1 MNGEPQP
8 TSPKDHVLQGNE
20 SPRRLVLLLEDI
32 VRDLRLS
39 FRTLTRNPGFTIV
52 VIVTLALGIGVN
64 TGVFTLVDNAFF
76 RPLPVPNPH
85 QIVSLGSFTQGRPN
99 RDNQF
104 FSHAAYRTIQESNQ
118 VFSGLIAHS
127 GFTVHLSADGFTER
141 LWGGLVSAN
150 YTHVLGIEPGI
161 GRGFLPEEGQVPG
174 RYPVAMITDRLWR
187 DRFQGNR
194 DIVGK
199 TVRVNGH
206 PLTLVGVMP
215 ADFKGISGEPDVWVP
230 IMMQPQVLPP
240 NRLDDAKYSWLKM
253 IGRLKP
259 DLNLESAQSSLAAVV
274 SQLELEDPGW
284 KDRVLRLAQ
293 GHWGTRGEDARS
305 QIRISGIILIAIM
318 GSVLFIACTNVAN
331 LLLSR
336 AIGRRNEMA
345 IRLAAGANRRSLVRY
360 LLTETTVLFL
370 AGGAAAV
377 LVAPCFMAMTS
388 VLSLPSHLIRSDLL
402 NFGLALDNRTL
413 LFTLLLSLSTAM
425 IFGLAPAAQSSR
437 IDLFSELKATGAT
450 RRGRSVRWRNLL
462 VILQVAL
469 SFTLLV
475 AAGLSIHTLG
485 HRLALDPGFEPENV
499 GTLSV
504 DVATQGYDET
514 RGALFLRQLLRRI
527 ETEPGVESATLA
539 RFTPA
544 DNRYFGTSIHKNDE
558 ERIQVEV
565 NSVGPGYFE
574 TVRIPLVR
582 GRDFRWTD
590 DQDSRQIAIISQ
602 PVAERFWPD
611 ADPIGKRIYSESE
624 SWEVVG
630 VAREVQHRRL
640 GGTQNPHVYFSL
652 LQRYQ
657 GTFTAM
663 ARSPQQPTSAT
674 VATMRRAVRE
684 LDIDLPTF
692 GPTSLSA
699 TIAGN
704 VAPWLFLNFLLGAF
718 GVLALTLA
726 SVGLYGVLSRSVIRR
741 THEIA
746 VRLALGA
753 RRDHTICL
761 ILRQTLVIVAIGLS
775 IGIGLALSL
784 GQLMGNFFPGFDS
797 SIPVP
802 YLIAAVVILA
812 ASVLACWVPA
822 YRITRLEPMEAL
834 RHE

>member
-1 MNGEPQP
+1 MNGQPQP
-8 TSPKDHVLQGNE
+8 TSPKDHLVQGME
-20 SPRRLVLLLEDI
+20 SRRSLLLHIEDV

-39 FRTLTRNPGFTIV
+39 CRTLTRNPGFTIV

-64 TGVFTLVDNAFF
+64 TGVFTLVDTTFF

-99 RDNQF
+99 RNNTS
-104 FSHAAYRTIQESNQ
+104 FSHPVYLAIRESNQ
-118 VFSGLIAHS
+118 VFSGLIAFS
-127 GFTVHLSADGFTER
+127 GFNLHLSTDGFTER

-150 YTHVLGIEPGI
+150 YTEVLGIEPGI
-161 GRGFLPEEGQVPG
+161 GRGFLPEEGKVPG
-174 RYPVAMITDRLWR
+174 RHPVAMISDRLWR
-187 DRFQGNR
+187 DRFHGSP
-194 DIVGK
+194 DVVGK

-206 PLTLVGVMP
+206 PFTLVGVMP
-215 ADFKGISGEPDVWVP
+215 ADFKGILGDQDVWVP
-230 IMMQPQVLPP
+230 MMMQPQVLPP
-240 NRLDDAKYSWLKM
+240 NRLDDADYGWVRM

-259 DLNLESAQSSLAAVV
+259 DFDLETAQSNLAAVV
-274 SQLELEDPGW
+274 PQLELEDPGW
-284 KDRVLRLAQ
+284 KDQVLRLAQ
-293 GHWGTRGEDARS
+293 GHWGTRGKDTRS
-305 QIRISGIILIAIM
+305 QIRISGIILVAIM

-345 IRLAAGANRRSLVRY
+345 IRLAAGANRRGLVRY
-360 LLTETTVLFL
+360 LLTETIVLFL

-377 LVAPCFMAMTS
+377 LVAPCFMAMTT
-388 VLSLPSHLIRSDLL
+388 VLSLPSHLIAPDLL

-437 IDLFSELKATGAT
+437 IDLFSELKATGAAG
-450 RRGRSVRWRNLL
+450 RGRSVRWRNLL
-462 VILQVAL
+462 VTLQVAL

-475 AAGLSIHTLG
+475 AAGLSIHMLG
-485 HRLALDPGFEPENV
+485 NRLALDPGFDPENV

-514 RGALFLRQLLRRI
+514 RGALFLRQLLRRV
-527 ETEPGVESATLA
+527 ETAPGVESATLA

-544 DNRYFGTSIHKNDE
+544 DNSYSGTSIHKNDQ
-558 ERIQVEV
+558 ERVQVEV

-574 TVRIPLVR
+574 TVRIPLAR

-630 VAREVQHRRL
+630 VAREIRGRQL
-640 GGTQNPHVYFSL
+640 GAAQNPHVYFSL

-657 GTFTAM
+657 GTFTLM
-663 ARSPQQPTSAT
+663 ARSPQQSTSAT
-674 VATMRRAVRE
+674 VATMRRTVQE
-684 LDIDLPTF
+684 LDNDLPTF

-699 TIAGN
+699 AIADS

-726 SVGLYGVLSRSVIRR
+726 SVGLYGVLSRSVLRR

-746 VRLALGA
+746 IRLALGA
-753 RRDHTICL
+753 RRNHTVWL
-761 ILRQTLVIVAIGLS
+761 ILRRTLVMVAIGLS
-775 IGIGLALSL
+775 IGIGLALGL
-784 GQLMGNFFPGFDS
+784 GQLMGTFLPGFDLGD
-797 SIPVP
+797 PVTF
-802 YLIAAVVILA
+802 VVATLVIVA
-812 ASVLACWVPA
+812 ASVLACWIPA
-822 YRITRLEPMEAL
+822 FRITRLEPMEAL

>member
-8 TSPKDHVLQGNE
+8 TSPKDNVLQGNE
-20 SPRRLVLLLEDI
+20 SRRRLVLLLEDI

-64 TGVFTLVDNAFF
+64 TGVFTLVDTAFF
-76 RPLPVPNPH
+76 RPLPVPNPD
-85 QIVSLGSFTQGRPN
+85 QIVSLGSFTRGQPN
-99 RDNQF
+99 SNNTS
-104 FSHAAYRTIQESNQ
+104 FSHPAYLTTRESNQ
-118 VFSGLIAHS
+118 IFSGLIAYS
-127 GFTVHLSADGFTER
+127 GLMVHLSADGFTER
-141 LWGGLVSAN
+141 LWGGMVSAN
-150 YTHVLGIEPGI
+150 YTEVLGIEPGI
-161 GRGFLPEEGQVPG
+161 GRGFLPEEGEVPG
-174 RYPVAMITDRLWR
+174 RHPVAMISDRLWR
-187 DRFQGNR
+187 DRFHGSR

-206 PLTLVGVMP
+206 PFTLVGVMP
-215 ADFKGISGEPDVWVP
+215 ANFKGISGEPDVWVP
-230 IMMQPQVLPP
+230 MMMQPQVLPP
-240 NRLDDAKYSWLKM
+240 NRLDNADSGWLRM

-259 DLNLESAQSSLAAVV
+259 DLNMDSAQSSLVAVV

-284 KDRVLRLAQ
+284 KDQVLRLAQ
-293 GHWGTRGEDARS
+293 GHWGTRGVDTRS
-305 QIRISGIILIAIM
+305 QIRISGIILVAIM

-336 AIGRRNEMA
+336 AMGRRNEMA
-345 IRLAAGANRRSLVRY
+345 IRLAAGANRRGLVRY

-377 LVAPCFMAMTS
+377 LVAPCFMAMTT
-388 VLSLPSHLIRSDLL
+388 VLSLPSHLIQPDLL

-413 LFTLLLSLSTAM
+413 LFTLFLSLSTAM

-437 IDLFSELKATGAT
+437 IDLFSELKATGAA
-450 RRGRSVRWRNLL
+450 RGGRPVRWRNLL
-462 VILQVAL
+462 VLLQVSL

-485 HRLALDPGFEPENV
+485 HRLALDPGFDPENV

-504 DVATQGYDET
+504 DIATQGYDET
-514 RGALFLRQLLRRI
+514 RGTLFLRQLLRRI
-527 ETEPGVESATLA
+527 ETAPGVESATLA

-544 DNRYFGTSIHKNDE
+544 DRSYFGTSIHKNDE

-565 NSVGPGYFE
+565 NSVGPQYFE
-574 TVRIPLVR
+574 TVRIPLSR

-590 DQDSRQIAIISQ
+590 DQDSRPIAIISQ

-611 ADPIGKRIYSESE
+611 ADPIGKRIYSETE
-624 SWEVVG
+624 NWEVVG
-630 VAREVQHRRL
+630 VAREIRGRQL
-640 GGTQNPHVYFSL
+640 GGAQNPHVYFPL

-657 GTFTAM
+657 GTFTLL

-674 VATMRRAVRE
+674 VATMRRAVQE
-684 LDIDLPTF
+684 LDNDLPTF
-692 GPTSLSA
+692 GPASLSA
-699 TIAGN
+699 AVADS

-753 RRDHTICL
+753 RRNHTIWL
-761 ILRQTLVIVAIGLS
+761 ILRQTLVTVAIGLS
-775 IGIGLALSL
+775 IGIGLALGL
-784 GQLMGNFFPGFDS
+784 GQLVGNFFPGFDLDD
-797 SIPVP
+797 PVTFVVAT
-802 YLIAAVVILA
+802 LVILG
-812 ASVLACWVPA
+812 ASLLACWVPA
-822 YRITRLEPMEAL
+822 SRITRLEPMEAL